1 MSLFH
6 LDYNDETMAD
16 TEVASS
22 LALAANSYTKTNA
35 NRRERDGEE
44 RMDIRSYGRH
54 YVHTDRIIFELIIV
68 RFQHPNNINSQQ
80 RPSVDN

>member
-1 MSLFH
+1 MSSFH

-22 LALAANSYTKTNA
+22 LALAADSYTKTNA
-35 NRRERDGEE
+35 NRSERDGEE

-54 YVHTDRIIFELIIV
+54 YVHTDSIIFELIIF
-68 RFQHPNNINSQQ
+68 RLRALQPFRNI
-80 RPSVDN
+80 